1 MRLLISALTALML
14 LFATPVVAGDFEDG
28 AVAYKAGD
36 HQKAV
41 LPVWGG
47 CQDSLSAIGTVLEAV
62 GAGMITPAEGQ
73 AVAYLVEAYRRT
85 FEVKKLENRLNILEE
100 QLCAAH

>member
-62 GAGMITPAEGQ
+62 GAGAITPSEGQ
-73 AVAYLVEAYRRT
+73 AVTSLLEAHRRT
-85 FEVKKLENRLNILEE
+85 FPVEELEHRIEAVE
-100 QLCAAH
+100 AQQCAAR